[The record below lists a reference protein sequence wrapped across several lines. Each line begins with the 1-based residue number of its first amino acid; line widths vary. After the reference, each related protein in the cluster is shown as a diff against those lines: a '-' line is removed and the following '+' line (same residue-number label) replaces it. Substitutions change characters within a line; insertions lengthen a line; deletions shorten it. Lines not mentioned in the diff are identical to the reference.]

1 MDFSEYCFIGKFIM
15 NKKNIM
21 NLHKNIVK
29 KINNKKEPMI
39 IYTIN
44 YSHLI
49 NPNFNKTYQA

>member
-15 NKKNIM
+15 NKKNIL

-49 NPNFNKTYQA
+49 NPNFNKTYA